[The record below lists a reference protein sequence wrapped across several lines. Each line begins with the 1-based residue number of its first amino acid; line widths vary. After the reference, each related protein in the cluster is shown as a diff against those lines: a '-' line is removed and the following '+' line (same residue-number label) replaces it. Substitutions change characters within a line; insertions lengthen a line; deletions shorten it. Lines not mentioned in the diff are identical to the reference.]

1 MGAIMQ
7 EFKTHKSFIN
17 VELCKIIFVD
27 LSSAHE
33 PENKCVIYDVN
44 RSNSVPNK
52 IARPYFALNLNE
64 NIFLIS
70 GQPFSLK

>member
-7 EFKTHKSFIN
+7 EFKTHKSFIK
-17 VELCKIIFVD
+17 VELCKII
-27 LSSAHE
+27 LARPSECE
-33 PENKCVIYDVN
+33 PENIWVIYDVN

-64 NIFLIS
+64 NISLLS